1 MAAISVQGA
10 TSSGCID
17 MYRDPRL
24 EFAEPIDSHTGI
36 MPLTEKEN
44 MENENATQTKI
55 NWDVFE
61 SKSKDDR
68 IEIEVGKKY
77 ELGFTSLRQGQ
88 IDVDDE
94 ESGQKKKLDVLI
106 LGVDVFDGKPV
117 KKEYTVTSKRLA
129 QTVKTYFEKG
139 MLFTRIFQL
148 EKTGTGFQTL
158 YQLMALQEKATE
170 KKA

>member
-1 MAAISVQGA
+1 
-10 TSSGCID
+10 
-17 MYRDPRL
+17 
-24 EFAEPIDSHTGI
+24 
-36 MPLTEKEN
+36 
-44 MENENATQTKI
+44 MENENTTQTKI

-106 LGVDVFDGKPV
+106 LGVDVFEGETV

-158 YQLMALQEKATE
+158 YQLMALQEKTSPE